1 MEPFAFNPWSFRTP
15 ALGGGHDQTT
25 PDRDPDDP
33 DLDADRDRTVGAAD
47 EGGPGFTIDLTGY
60 AVHAVDG
67 QIGTVD
73 EATDRAGAAHI
84 VVDTGPWI
92 FGRTVLLPAGV
103 VSRVDHRSRTVHV
116 DRTKDQI
123 KAAPGYDDAGAPD
136 YRDRL
141 AAYYRDTYAPR

>member
-1 MEPFAFNPWSFRTP
+1 MDVFNAWSWRTP

-33 DLDADRDRTVGAAD
+33 DLDRARSRTVEAAD
-47 EGGPGFTIDLTGY
+47 EGGPGFSIDLTGY
-60 AVHAVDG
+60 AVAAVDG
-67 QIGTVD
+67 EIGKV
-73 EATDRAGAAHI
+73 EKATDTDL

-92 FGRTVLLPAGV
+92 FGRSVLLPAGV
-103 VSRVDHRSRTVHV
+103 VDRVDHQSRTVHV

-123 KAAPGYDDAGAPD
+123 KDAPEHADAPD

-141 AAYYRDTYAPR
+141 AHYYRDTYGSQ

>member
-1 MEPFAFNPWSFRTP
+1 VEPFVFNPWSWRP

-33 DLDADRDRTVGAAD
+33 DRDGERSRTVEAAD
-47 EGGPGFTIDLTGY
+47 EGGPGFSLDLAGY
-60 AVHAVDG
+60 AVQAVDG
-67 QIGTVD
+67 EIGKV
-73 EATDRAGAAHI
+73 ERAGDTDL

-103 VSRVDHRSRTVHV
+103 VERVDHRSRTVHV
-116 DRTKDQI
+116 DRTKEQI
-123 KAAPGYDDAGAPD
+123 KDAPEYADTPD

-141 AAYYRDTYAPR
+141 SRYYGDTYR